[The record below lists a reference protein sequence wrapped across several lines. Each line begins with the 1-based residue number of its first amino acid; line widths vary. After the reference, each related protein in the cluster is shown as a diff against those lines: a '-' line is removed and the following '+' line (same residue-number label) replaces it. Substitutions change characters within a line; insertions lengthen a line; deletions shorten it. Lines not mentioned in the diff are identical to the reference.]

1 MIYLFYGNNFEKTRA
16 QANSFLE
23 QLFAKKPDASFF
35 EYDSENFTKQNIEEL
50 IYGQGLFE
58 QKHIVLLR
66 ELIGLPEAK
75 EFVFENIV
83 ALAESPNIFI
93 FTEQKLDVSTVKKL
107 AERAKK
113 MWKSED
119 IKNVGTK
126 TFNPF
131 ALGDAF
137 SGKDRKKAWTLF
149 CRAID
154 VEDLEPEKVH
164 GILFS
169 QVKNMLLAKRE
180 DKNPGLHPF
189 VFQKAKQFSKN
200 YSVEDLEKLST
211 SLVALYHDARRGICD
226 MRIALERLILNI

>member
-1 MIYLFYGNNFEKTRA
+1 MLYLFYGSDFKKVRA
-16 QANSFLE
+16 QCDSFLK
-23 QLFAKKPDASFF
+23 QLYAKKPDASFF

-50 IYGQGLFE
+50 MYGQGLFE

-66 ELIGLPEAK
+66 ELLALPEVK
-75 EFVFENIV
+75 EFILENML
-83 ALAESPNIFI
+83 AFAESPNVFIFI
-93 FTEQKLDVSTVKKL
+93 EQKLDAPTVKKL
-107 AERAKK
+107 TEHVKK
-113 MWKSED
+113 IWKFD
-119 IKNVGTK
+119 NVKRGSTK

-137 SGKDRKKAWTLF
+137 AGRDRRVAWGLF

-154 VEDLEPEKVH
+154 REHMAPEAVH

-169 QVKNMLLAKRE
+169 QVKYMLLAKRE
-180 DKNPGLHPF
+180 SENPGLNPY

-200 YSVEDLEKLST
+200 YSVEELEKLSS
-211 SLVALYHDARRGICD
+211 SLVLLYHDARRGICD